1 MLVFKG
7 LINYLFFLMHMVIIL
22 LMKIH
27 TENNYVNKI
36 NNYNIEIDGTSFY
49 DQPIND
55 LVKQYDESRKK
66 STGQGDD

>member
-1 MLVFKG
+1 
-7 LINYLFFLMHMVIIL
+7 
-22 LMKIH
+22 MKIH